1 MLLNKQSCPFISQVN
16 LQPKVPTKA
25 VRAEYLELRKE
36 ILTLLNLQ
44 AEKQPIDKAANK
56 LLCFCSVG
64 SECSELRTVVF
75 SKVALRTI
83 RSVSRK
89 AWSELWAVDLC
100 CFSSCLCVDL
110 PRKESNTSDQHTE
123 WVQHLTGTMVPGIK
137 TGRRKR
143 PTSGNVLSASEA
155 CPQEIGTPLTFSDET
170 QPPDDT
176 QTVVEETQPGGIEKH
191 GIIIEFTDP
200 DYNTRRS
207 ATYLPEVAAHEG
219 QFVT

>member
-1 MLLNKQSCPFISQVN
+1 
-16 LQPKVPTKA
+16 
-25 VRAEYLELRKE
+25 
-36 ILTLLNLQ
+36 
-44 AEKQPIDKAANK
+44 
-56 LLCFCSVG
+56 
-64 SECSELRTVVF
+64 
-75 SKVALRTI
+75 
-83 RSVSRK
+83 
-89 AWSELWAVDLC
+89 
-100 CFSSCLCVDL
+100 
-110 PRKESNTSDQHTE
+110 
-123 WVQHLTGTMVPGIK
+123 MVPGIK

-176 QTVVEETQPGGIEKH
+176 QTVVDETQPGGVVCSTMNYYMMPYFTYIFRSQKPQQIEKH